1 MAGGHQKIWIGLAAS
16 ANRNGD
22 MGVNAVERTYGISKS
37 IIKRHLKR
45 SNSYANNEI
54 RYFGHICVFTAEMEQ
69 LLEEHVLKID
79 IRLFGVSPLELR
91 RKPYDLAEQNNLTII
106 LIKRRH

>member
-45 SNSYANNEI
+45 SNSYANN
-54 RYFGHICVFTAEMEQ
+54 
-69 LLEEHVLKID
+69 
-79 IRLFGVSPLELR
+79 
-91 RKPYDLAEQNNLTII
+91 
-106 LIKRRH
+106 